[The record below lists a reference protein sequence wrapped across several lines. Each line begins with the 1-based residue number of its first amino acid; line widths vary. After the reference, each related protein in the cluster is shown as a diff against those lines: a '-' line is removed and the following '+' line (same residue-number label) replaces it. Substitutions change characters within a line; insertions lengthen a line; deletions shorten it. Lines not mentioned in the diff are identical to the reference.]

1 MVAEDVD
8 EGRRWRTSNGREG
21 SGKVGVVDMSNKV
34 VDY

>member
-8 EGRRWRTSNGREG
+8 EGRWRTSNGREG
-21 SGKVGVVDMSNKV
+21 SGKVGVVDMSNKL